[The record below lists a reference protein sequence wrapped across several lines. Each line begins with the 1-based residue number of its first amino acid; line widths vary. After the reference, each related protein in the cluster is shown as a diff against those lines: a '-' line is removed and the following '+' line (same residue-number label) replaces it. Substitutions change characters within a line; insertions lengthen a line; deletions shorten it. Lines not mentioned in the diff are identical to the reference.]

1 MERKRHFDPASEEYV
16 EVGGET
22 GLNVVLSL
30 AEDGE
35 DGEEVA
41 EGEVDDDGDKDG
53 AVDVHDA
60 GLVQLLTREQ
70 HAVQQRHC
78 LRTRGV
84 SQSSCETVL

>member
-1 MERKRHFDPASEEYV
+1 MERKRHFDPASEDY
-16 EVGGET
+16 VGGGT

-41 EGEVDDDGDKDG
+41 EGEIDDDGDKDG

-60 GLVQLLTREQ
+60 GLVQLLSREQ

-78 LRTRGV
+78 LRTRGGG
-84 SQSSCETVL
+84 SQSSCETVN

>member
-1 MERKRHFDPASEEYV
+1 MVRKRHCDLASEGYV
-16 EVGGET
+16 WGGGEQK

-78 LRTRGV
+78 LHTR
-84 SQSSCETVL
+84 SSCETVP